1 MLVFQT
7 VESTST
13 LLSMQD
19 GECKMAGLTKK
30 GKTYYALF
38 SISGQ
43 TKWIRIG
50 NMPLQDAR
58 IALRKLEAQYD
69 KQKLGILELKPITL
83 SKFSAVYL
91 EDSRVNKAH
100 ETWKRDRTSVKTLL
114 SFFGSHLLDSID
126 SKSIE
131 RYKSYRQRQ
140 GVTNRTINIELLC
153 LSSMMKKALES
164 NNLLSLPKIKK
175 LKETK
180 KPPRFL
186 TKEEL
191 AKLIDTQNPWLRY
204 ILLVLRNAGLR
215 SGQLKNLRL
224 CDADFNQNTI
234 LVLNTKGNDYH
245 TVPMNP
251 ELRATLLYLADN
263 YVSPQGEIT
272 EREKHQMEYFFCN
285 PNGKAIGSFKTA
297 FYKGVEKA
305 GLKNVTPHTLRHT
318 FASHLVMSGVDLPTV
333 KELLGHKSIITTMI
347 YAHLSDEHKAK
358 AVRKLSWAKPE
369 LKLAKD

>member
-1 MLVFQT
+1 
-7 VESTST
+7 
-13 LLSMQD
+13 MQD

-204 ILLVLRNAGLR
+204 ILLVLRNTGLR
-215 SGQLKNLRL
+215 SG
-224 CDADFNQNTI
+224 C
-234 LVLNTKGNDYH
+234 
-245 TVPMNP
+245 
-251 ELRATLLYLADN
+251 
-263 YVSPQGEIT
+263 
-272 EREKHQMEYFFCN
+272 
-285 PNGKAIGSFKTA
+285 
-297 FYKGVEKA
+297 
-305 GLKNVTPHTLRHT
+305 
-318 FASHLVMSGVDLPTV
+318 
-333 KELLGHKSIITTMI
+333 
-347 YAHLSDEHKAK
+347 
-358 AVRKLSWAKPE
+358 
-369 LKLAKD
+369 